1 MNTPAQNPSNELSP
15 FEFQSHQPYSLR
27 AIVDEYGEPWF
38 IAKDVATILDY
49 SDAHKMCLH
58 LDDAKK
64 QVCQIGG
71 FGPRG
76 VITINEPG
84 LFMAIIN
91 SQKPEA
97 EAEAFRQWVISEVL
111 PSIRL
116 PQPPVNKSGATDPI
130 QVKPVV
136 ILHDGKA
143 ITTSQA
149 VAASDSLQV
158 PLSLAGSA
166 TTDQQGYYRET
177 GDCVDNGEQGEILN
191 YTQGFTS
198 CRLSRMA
205 LAYPMTTSFSMMGS
219 QPSDIYTGISL
230 PAGGGNPR
238 LHMAVSRTF
247 LTAAPTTSWRTSI
260 YGSVVGS
267 TSATPFVAQIAIP
280 ITYNQSGVKYLS
292 SFDLGNSWT
301 LASDIGV
308 NAYDGTALTDTTTKL
323 SPLALA

>member
-1 MNTPAQNPSNELSP
+1 MTTPAQNPPNGLSP
-15 FEFQSHQPYSLR
+15 FEFQSHQPHSLR
-27 AIVDEYGEPWF
+27 AIADEHGEPWF

-58 LDDAKK
+58 LDDAQK
-64 QVCQIGG
+64 QVRQIGG

-84 LFMAIIN
+84 LFIAIIN

-149 VAASDSLQV
+149 VAEYFGKNHQHV
-158 PLSLAGSA
+158 
-166 TTDQQGYYRET
+166 R
-177 GDCVDNGEQGEILN
+177 
-191 YTQGFTS
+191 
-198 CRLSRMA
+198 
-205 LAYPMTTSFSMMGS
+205 
-219 QPSDIYTGISL
+219 
-230 PAGGGNPR
+230 
-238 LHMAVSRTF
+238 
-247 LTAAPTTSWRTSI
+247 
-260 YGSVVGS
+260 
-267 TSATPFVAQIAIP
+267 
-280 ITYNQSGVKYLS
+280 
-292 SFDLGNSWT
+292 
-301 LASDIGV
+301 
-308 NAYDGTALTDTTTKL
+308 
-323 SPLALA
+323 

>member
-1 MNTPAQNPSNELSP
+1 MTTPAQNPPNGLSP
-15 FEFQSHQPYSLR
+15 FEFQSHQPHSLR
-27 AIVDEYGEPWF
+27 AIADEHGEPWF

-58 LDDAKK
+58 LDDAQK
-64 QVCQIGG
+64 QVRQIGG

-84 LFMAIIN
+84 LFIAIIN

-149 VAASDSLQV
+149 VAEYFGKNHQHVLEKIRTVIAELPAEFNQSNFRPVEFSDAKGEKRPAYELTRDAFTLLAMGFTGKAALAFKLAYIEAFNRMEMELLDTRRPLPQDPAPVLPPPAKESSVTRLLVTMREGQAPITEKLTPNKHV
-158 PLSLAGSA
+158 LSLNDFTELA
-166 TTDQQGYYRET
+166 RKT
-177 GDCVDNGEQGEILN
+177 GFLVISKDELIRRFFGGEG
-191 YTQGFTS
+191 
-198 CRLSRMA
+198 
-205 LAYPMTTSFSMMGS
+205 
-219 QPSDIYTGISL
+219 
-230 PAGGGNPR
+230 
-238 LHMAVSRTF
+238 
-247 LTAAPTTSWRTSI
+247 
-260 YGSVVGS
+260 
-267 TSATPFVAQIAIP
+267 
-280 ITYNQSGVKYLS
+280 
-292 SFDLGNSWT
+292 
-301 LASDIGV
+301 
-308 NAYDGTALTDTTTKL
+308 
-323 SPLALA
+323 